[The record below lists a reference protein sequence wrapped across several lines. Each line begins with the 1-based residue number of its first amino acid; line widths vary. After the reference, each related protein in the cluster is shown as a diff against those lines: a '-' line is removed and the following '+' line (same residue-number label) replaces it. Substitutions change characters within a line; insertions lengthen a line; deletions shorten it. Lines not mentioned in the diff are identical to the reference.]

1 MKIVKNIIKDIFIF
15 IIFICI
21 LITSLYVYSK
31 YIEPKI
37 LITERYN
44 INEDIQDKG
53 DKIKVV
59 QFTDTQ
65 LGEFYSIEQLSKV
78 VEKINKQDADIVVFT
93 GDLIDKVSGYEHLEE
108 VPKILSNIEA
118 NLGKFA
124 VWGNHDYGGGGHN
137 YYKQAMESGGFKVLE
152 NETEEINLENGKS
165 ITVSGLDEV
174 MFRTPKPEVIKNNIS
189 EDSFNLLILHEPDL
203 IDDFINS
210 NINLALA
217 GHSHGGQVEI
227 PFIGAIITPPYAQ
240 NYTDGFY
247 KISDDNKNRIYVN
260 SGLGNTKMVFRF
272 MNIPKISVFNINI

>member
-1 MKIVKNIIKDIFIF
+1 MKIVKNMIKGIFIF
-15 IIFICI
+15 IIFIGI

-37 LITERYN
+37 LITESYS
-44 INEDIQDKG
+44 INEDIQDK
-53 DKIKVV
+53 DDEIKVV

-65 LGEFYSIEQLSKV
+65 LGEFYSIEQLAKV

-93 GDLIDKVSGYEHLEE
+93 GDLIDRVSGYEYLEE
-108 VPKILSNIEA
+108 VPKILSSIEA
-118 NLGKFA
+118 KLGKFA

-137 YYKQAMESGGFKVLE
+137 YYKHAMESAGFKVLE

-189 EDSFNLLILHEPDL
+189 EDSFNLLLLHEPDL
-203 IDDFINS
+203 IDNFINS

-227 PFIGAIITPPYAQ
+227 PFIGAIVTPPYAQ
-240 NYTDGFY
+240 KYTDGFY
-247 KISDDNKNRIYVN
+247 KISGDNKNRIYVN